1 MHLLPLRVGSPGT
14 QSGRSVRGP
23 TSDVYR
29 FSRARGKTCRHLP
42 SWLPNRAH
50 NFSIIPLERARHMRR
65 SFMLAILFAVGLQ
78 LPAGAQPSGW
88 TTLLEGTTLKGWTV
102 VGDANWAAVDGA
114 VQATMGGNSYLVTP
128 NSYGDFQL
136 VAEVWVSAGANS
148 GIFVRCQDPKNITA
162 ANAYEV
168 NIYDTRADQ
177 TYRTGSI
184 VDVARPIAAVNA
196 DGRWTT
202 VDITMRGTKLT
213 VVMNGITTVDVEH
226 TGHARGPVALQYGQG
241 AAMVRFRNVRIRT
254 L

>member
-1 MHLLPLRVGSPGT
+1 
-14 QSGRSVRGP
+14 
-23 TSDVYR
+23 
-29 FSRARGKTCRHLP
+29 
-42 SWLPNRAH
+42 
-50 NFSIIPLERARHMRR
+50 MRR
-65 SFMLAILFAVGLQ
+65 SFILTMLFVTALHPYAM
-78 LPAGAQPSGW
+78 AQPPGW
-88 TTLLEGTTLKGWTV
+88 TTLLDGTTLKGWIV

-114 VQATMGGNSYLVTP
+114 VQATKGGNSYLVTP
-128 NSYGDFQL
+128 DSYGDFQL

-168 NIYDTRADQ
+168 NIYDTRPDQ

-202 VDITMRGTKLT
+202 VDITMQGTKLT
-213 VVMNGITTVDVEH
+213 VVMNGITTVAVEH
-226 TGHARGPVALQYGQG
+226 KGHARGPIALQYGQG
-241 AAMVRFRNVRIRT
+241 ASMVRFRNVRIRT